1 MSKIPCV
8 AWEGGIGDTVWLGSG
23 KVFKSML
30 NFNEVNSLISVV
42 QNI

>member
-1 MSKIPCV
+1 MLL
-8 AWEGGIGDTVWLGSG
+8 AGGGDTVWLVSK

-42 QNI
+42 QNVEA